1 MPYMKSV
8 AIVFGIKV
16 GSRYEK
22 RENSGISHLIEH
34 MLFKG
39 TRKRPNTLEI
49 SQAIEGVGGEINAAT
64 SKEITQIYTR
74 IPMEKFK
81 IALEVMADLLANSLF
96 REEDLEKEKLI
107 IVEEIKKYEDLPEEL
122 VELFLDQIL
131 WGNHPLGRTILGKER
146 VIKKLQ
152 REDLLTFLKQ
162 FYRPNNIVISIA
174 GNIKIYEVIAQ
185 IKKYFLE
192 IEGGRIKDYLPVQ
205 INQQN
210 MRIKVKTKKSKQ
222 AHLAFGFPGISR
234 LDPRRYALDLLDI
247 ILGSGLSSRLFQEI
261 RVKKGLAYDI
271 HSYIQY
277 FNDAGSFSIYAGIET
292 SRLNE
297 TLQAVIEELIK
308 IKENRIPEEELNK
321 AKEMYKG
328 ALSLSLESTLSRAF
342 WWGNRILFYN
352 KPISFQEV
360 KKRIDE
366 VAIEDIQN
374 LAQDIF
380 SSQKINLSLVGPF
393 RDRNLEEGRIILEQ
407 LH

>member
-8 AIVFGIKV
+8 AVVFGIKV

-39 TRKRPNTLEI
+39 TRKRPTTLEI

-74 IPMEKFK
+74 IPMDKFK

-131 WGNHPLGRTILGKER
+131 WGDHPLGRTILGKER
-146 VIKKLQ
+146 VVKKLQ

-222 AHLAFGFPGISR
+222 THLAFGFPGISR

-277 FNDAGSFSIYAGIET
+277 FNDTGSFSIYAGIET

-342 WWGNRILFYN
+342 WWGNRILFYGE
-352 KPISFQEV
+352 PISFPEV

-374 LAQDIF
+374 LARDIF
-380 SSQKINLSLVGPF
+380 TSQKINLSLVGPF
-393 RDRNLEEGRIILEQ
+393 RDKNLEEGRTILEQ